1 MKDLQSI
8 RGVIPAMMTCFHKNG
23 SFDEESQRALTEFL
37 IGKGVDGLYLTG
49 STGEAFLMDGEERCA
64 VVKCV
69 AEQNRGRVPLIVHV
83 GDIGTQKSI
92 HLAQR
97 AYELEADALSSVP
110 PFYFHFSQDEIV
122 QYYRELSTATPL
134 PMVVY
139 NIALAG
145 AVGWDTI
152 RRLAEIPNV
161 KGMKYTLTT
170 HHEIMRIKEEI
181 GKDFVVYSGC
191 DEMAMSGFAFGA
203 DGIIGSFYN
212 IIPEIFVK
220 MYHAMQIKDLETM
233 ESCQKLADAVILFM
247 LKFPYFAAMKKLL
260 QWGGY
265 EFGYVRAPFASLNV
279 QQENEL
285 LTGLHTIR
293 ERYGSGGIELLE
305 RLPNKID

>member
-1 MKDLQSI
+1 
-8 RGVIPAMMTCFHKNG
+8 
-23 SFDEESQRALTEFL
+23 
-37 IGKGVDGLYLTG
+37 
-49 STGEAFLMDGEERCA
+49 
-64 VVKCV
+64 
-69 AEQNRGRVPLIVHV
+69 
-83 GDIGTQKSI
+83 
-92 HLAQR
+92 
-97 AYELEADALSSVP
+97 
-110 PFYFHFSQDEIV
+110 
-122 QYYRELSTATPL
+122 
-134 PMVVY
+134 
-139 NIALAG
+139 
-145 AVGWDTI
+145 
-152 RRLAEIPNV
+152 
-161 KGMKYTLTT
+161 
-170 HHEIMRIKEEI
+170 MRIKEEI

-203 DGIIGSFYN
+203 DSIIGSFYN

-247 LKFPYFAAMKKLL
+247 LKFSYFAAMKKLL

-293 ERYGSGGIELLE
+293 ERYRSGGIELLE

>member
-1 MKDLQSI
+1 
-8 RGVIPAMMTCFHKNG
+8 
-23 SFDEESQRALTEFL
+23 
-37 IGKGVDGLYLTG
+37 
-49 STGEAFLMDGEERCA
+49 MDGEERCA

-69 AEQNRGRVPLIVHV
+69 AQQNRGRVPLIVHV

-97 AYELEADALSSVP
+97 AYELGADALSSVP

-233 ESCQKLADAVILFM
+233 EIVSEIGGCGNSLYVEISLFCR
-247 LKFPYFAAMKKLL
+247 
-260 QWGGY
+260 Y
-265 EFGYVRAPFASLNV
+265 EKTASV
-279 QQENEL
+279 
-285 LTGLHTIR
+285 GRI
-293 ERYGSGGIELLE
+293 
-305 RLPNKID
+305 